1 MDERIKRFK
10 QCEPRFYPY
19 LRKVL
24 ERLPADVR
32 ERVLTDTEL
41 QIIADEDLI
50 ELCVLRYRFEH
61 PVRNII
67 YLNTKVLMEPEHQL
81 IHTLAH
87 ELALYIIGEGE
98 TEEARMKA
106 EDLLT
111 QWGFEREIEAV
122 RYDKAI
128 AESDGYQAGYSWARK
143 QSKDYLLR
151 HFGLYFDEWNE
162 KGLKRMSRK
171 QLEKLQSQAA
181 APILGEMAQVKE
193 KDASAAMLRR
203 DEAIIAGIM
212 AAVKEI
218 RFEEV
223 YGAKKCTTANG

>member
-162 KGLKRMSRK
+162 KGLKRMSRQ

-193 KDASAAMLRR
+193 KDASATMLRR